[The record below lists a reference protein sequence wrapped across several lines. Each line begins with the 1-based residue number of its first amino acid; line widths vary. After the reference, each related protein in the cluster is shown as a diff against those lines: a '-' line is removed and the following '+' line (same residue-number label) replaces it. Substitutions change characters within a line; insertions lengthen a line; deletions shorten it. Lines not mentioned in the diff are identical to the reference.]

1 MKIPIS
7 GLPRCNFFFS
17 CPSCFGG
24 RPRTKDPHVGPSAL
38 LRMTESDHVP
48 STIPESRHF
57 ASLRRTS
64 TKNASF
70 RTEHGRRPCELTD
83 RSPLSAC
90 KAGTGI
96 TEGSNTRQR
105 LCADILNRRPC
116 ELTDRSPQSFRRNGA
131 DKAQGGSNRNR
142 LCADVRFLPSRNNEK
157 PPKAG

>member
-1 MKIPIS
+1 MQLFLFP
-7 GLPRCNFFFS
+7 
-17 CPSCFGG
+17 PSCFGG
-24 RPRTKDPHVGPSAL
+24 CPRTKDPHVATSLL